1 MGNFSSTK
9 SDISTVEG
17 YLLVLSLGASDG
29 LGNGYCGNLEFTRS
43 DISSVTSLGLL
54 TGIGEGGNLPS
65 TIPEISFVTS
75 LGLLPGNG
83 EGVISLGSLPGI
95 GNGGNLSST
104 IPEIS
109 FVITVGSF
117 DMGRF
122 SCSSSSPKRLSCEIS
137 AVFLPTMVEISI
149 VLWHLVRRK
158 IVGNTKTDFMS
169 YHF

>member
-1 MGNFSSTK
+1 LGNFSSTK

-17 YLLVLSLGASDG
+17 YLLVLSLGASDAV
-29 LGNGYCGNLEFTRS
+29 GNGYCGNLEFTRS
-43 DISSVTSLGLL
+43 
-54 TGIGEGGNLPS
+54 
-65 TIPEISFVTS
+65 EISFVTS
-75 LGLLPGNG
+75 LGLLPGN
-83 EGVISLGSLPGI
+83 

-109 FVITVGSF
+109 FVVTVGSF